1 MENKI
6 KIAVVDDERII
17 RVTLGDD
24 LRDNGFDVREFS
36 NAEAVLGSLHEY
48 RPDIIVTD
56 LKMQGIDGLELLSKI
71 KKTNPEI
78 TVIVMTAFGTVDNA
92 VEAMKNGAYDYIT
105 KPFKLDEILLIIERI
120 NELNLV
126 KKENKILRGH
136 IEGKYDLSAYI
147 GENETNKELFDLIK
161 LVAEKDT
168 TVLITGETG
177 TGKEHVTNIIHYN
190 SARKKQPLVKVS
202 CAILSREII
211 ESELFGHVKG
221 AFTGAEQDKKGRFE
235 LANNGTLYLDD
246 VDDIPLDLQVKLLR
260 VLQEKEI
267 ERVGSATSIKI
278 NIRLIAST
286 KKNLSQMVKDGKF
299 REDLFYRLN
308 IFPIILQPLRERKKD
323 IRKLLQHFIN
333 KYAQGKEILI
343 EDEVVKLLN
352 DYSWPGNVREL
363 KNISERLV
371 ILASDGKIELQ
382 HIPSE
387 VRNQKFVDLCSII
400 GTKKLEQ
407 TLSEVEILFIKLAL
421 EKNKNNKSKA
431 AEMLGIPLSTLRS
444 KMEKHSIVI

>member
-92 VEAMKNGAYDYIT
+92 VEAMKNRTYYYIT